1 MADFQHI
8 FFDLDHTLWDFE
20 TNSRRTIETLFE
32 DRSLSEK
39 TGCDAHTF
47 YEKYIEINDAKWAL
61 YRTGTITKER
71 LRAERFADTYAS
83 FGYVDQHGAAEFE
96 RDYLATC
103 PYQTTLMEGA
113 LEIVS
118 YLSENY
124 HLNIITNGFHETQK
138 IKLRESRLE
147 PYFRNLICSDVVGVN
162 KPNRRIFAEALR
174 LSGALRKS
182 SVMIGDNLAI
192 DVLGARDSGLSQV
205 FYNPDRQKHGEKIT
219 FEVSELSQLKQ
230 IF

>member
-1 MADFQHI
+1 MAEYQHI

-20 TNSRRTIETLFE
+20 TNSRRTIEVLFE
-32 DRSLSEK
+32 ERGLSNK
-39 TGCDAHTF
+39 LGCDAHSF

-61 YRTGTITKER
+61 YRTGAITKER
-71 LRAERFADTYAS
+71 LRAERFVDTYAA
-83 FGYVDQHGAAEFE
+83 FGYDDERGATEFE

-103 PYQTTLMEGA
+103 PYQTALMEGA
-113 LEIVS
+113 VETLT

-138 IKLRESRLE
+138 IKLRESGLE
-147 PYFRNLICSDVVGVN
+147 GYFKNLICSDVVGVN
-162 KPNRRIFAEALR
+162 KPDRRIFAEALR
-174 LSGALRKS
+174 LSGARRKS
-182 SVMIGDNLAI
+182 SVMIGDNLAT

-205 FYNPDRQKHGEKIT
+205 FYNPGKQKHKEKIT
-219 FEVSELSQLKQ
+219 FEISELSHLKK